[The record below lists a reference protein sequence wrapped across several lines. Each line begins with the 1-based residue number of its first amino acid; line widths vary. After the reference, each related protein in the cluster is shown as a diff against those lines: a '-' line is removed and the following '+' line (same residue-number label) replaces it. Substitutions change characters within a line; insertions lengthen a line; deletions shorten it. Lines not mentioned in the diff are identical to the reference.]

1 MSDTVFMETNRKIVF
16 TEKIFD
22 MEKTEAVSNN

>member
-16 TEKIFD
+16 AEKIFD